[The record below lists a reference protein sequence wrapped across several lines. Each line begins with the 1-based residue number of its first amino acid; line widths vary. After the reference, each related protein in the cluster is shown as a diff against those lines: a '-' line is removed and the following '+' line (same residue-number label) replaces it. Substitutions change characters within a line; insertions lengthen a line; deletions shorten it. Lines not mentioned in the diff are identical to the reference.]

1 MTGLLLTAFVGLAGA
16 FAGQSDGLTAR
27 QIVDKSLDHAYL
39 GSEGS
44 EAQVTMILT
53 SARGTQR
60 ERRLSVWSQRRGKR
74 VRSLVRIT
82 APPDVAGTSFLLT
95 EQAGGGDDMHLY
107 IPSLKRARRLVGRA
121 RRGQFLGSD
130 FTYADM
136 ETKELRDASH
146 RRLPDDKI
154 GRYPCFVIEA
164 QPKAGTD
171 AQYGKVVAWIRK
183 DNYVAI
189 RLNMHDGKGTLVKQ
203 LFVRRL
209 GHQDGRTTIKESRM
223 VNKREGTSTLLRLE
237 STRPLSGRPD
247 EIFTVRNLA
256 RGL

>member
-1 MTGLLLTAFVGLAGA
+1 MHTALLSALLGIAGA
-16 FAGQSDGLTAR
+16 LTGQGDGLTAK

-39 GSEGS
+39 GSDGS

-60 ERRLSVWSQRRGKR
+60 ERRLTVWSQRRDKR

-95 EQAGGGDDMHLY
+95 QQAGGGDDMHLY
-107 IPSLKRARRLVGRA
+107 IPSLKRTRRLVGRA

-136 ETKELRDASH
+136 ETRELRESSH

-154 GRYPCFVIEA
+154 GRFACFVIEA
-164 QPKAGTD
+164 TPKAGTD

-183 DNYVAI
+183 DNFVAI
-189 RLNMHDGKGTLVKQ
+189 RLNLHDPKGQLQKQ

-209 GHQDGRTTIKESRM
+209 GRDGGRTVIKESRM
-223 VNKREGTSTLLRLE
+223 VNKREGTSTLLRLD
-237 STRPLSGRPD
+237 STRALPGRSD
-247 EIFTVRNLA
+247 DIFTVRNLA

>member
-1 MTGLLLTAFVGLAGA
+1 MLTALLTAVLGLAGSVT
-16 FAGQSDGLTAR
+16 GQTDRLTAR
-27 QIVDKSLDHAYL
+27 QIVDKALDHAYL
-39 GSEGS
+39 GSDGS

-60 ERRLSVWSQRRGKR
+60 ERRLTIWSQRRGKQ

-107 IPSLKRARRLVGRA
+107 IPALKRARRLVGRA

-130 FTYADM
+130 FTYADL
-136 ETKELRDASH
+136 ETRELRDSSH
-146 RRLPDDKI
+146 RRLPDEKI
-154 GRYPCFVIEA
+154 GRFACFVIEA
-164 QPKAGTD
+164 TPKPGTD
-171 AQYGKVVAWIRK
+171 AQYGKVVAWIRQ
-183 DNYVAI
+183 DNFVAI
-189 RLNMHDGKGTLVKQ
+189 RLNMHDSKGGLWKQ

-209 GHQDGRTTIKESRM
+209 GHEGGRTRIKESRM
-223 VNKREGTSTLLRLE
+223 VNKREGTSTLLRLD
-237 STRPLSGRPD
+237 STRALPGRPD

-256 RGL
+256 RGI